1 MNTLLGREVVIVGA
15 VRTPIGKGHPEKG
28 QFRNIHPNILLGG
41 CYTEVLRRSG
51 VDASLV
57 DDVLAGCVQQIG
69 EQGCNIARNA
79 WLDAGL
85 PAEVPATTIDR
96 QCGSSQQA
104 VNFAATS
111 IAAGVNDIVV
121 AGGVEHMGHIPFG
134 VGVRVQ
140 DEFGEAVTPHMQ
152 ELYGLV
158 PKHPLVGQGIAAELI
173 AAKWGVSRSEL
184 DDLAVRSHAL
194 AHEASTSGRFHREIA
209 GVEADGQIVSTDQGI
224 RADTTA
230 EVLAAL
236 KPVFEEDGRVTAA
249 TSSQISDGASA
260 VLLMSREKARELG
273 VRARARIVDQ
283 TAVGVDPRIMLT
295 GPIPATHKILGRNNL
310 TISDVDLFEVNEAF
324 ASVVAAWQREL
335 SPDFDRVNSRG
346 GAMALGHPVGA
357 SGGRLITTLLHQLE
371 DEDKQLGLVTMCCG
385 GGLGTATLIER
396 L

>member
-28 QFRNIHPNILLGG
+28 QFRNIHPNTLLGG
-41 CYTEVLRRSG
+41 CYTEVLRRSS

-121 AGGVEHMGHIPFG
+121 AGGVEHMGRIPFG

-140 DEFGEAVTPHMQ
+140 DEFGEAVTAHMQ
-152 ELYGLV
+152 EVYGLV
-158 PKHPLVGQGIAAELI
+158 PKHSLVGQGIAAELI

-194 AHEASTSGRFHREIA
+194 AHEASTAGRFHREIVD
-209 GVEADGQIVSTDQGI
+209 VEVDGQTVSTDQGI

-230 EVLAAL
+230 EVLATL
-236 KPVFEEDGRVTAA
+236 KPVFEADGLVTAA
-249 TSSQISDGASA
+249 TSSQVSDGASA
-260 VLLMSREKARELG
+260 VLLMSREKAHALG
-273 VRARARIVDQ
+273 LSARARIVDL

-295 GPIPATHKILGRNNL
+295 GPIPATHKILERNNL
-310 TISDVDLFEVNEAF
+310 TISDIDLFEVNEAF

-357 SGGRLITTLLHQLE
+357 SGGRLVTTLLHQLE